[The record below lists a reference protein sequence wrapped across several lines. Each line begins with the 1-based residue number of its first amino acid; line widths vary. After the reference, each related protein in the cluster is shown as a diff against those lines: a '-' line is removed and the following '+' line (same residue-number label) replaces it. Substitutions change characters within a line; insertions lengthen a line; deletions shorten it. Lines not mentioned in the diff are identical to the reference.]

1 MLALLLIVLWIP
13 PYIVNY
19 TEYINWI
26 LEPMPISNVSNV
38 IDLSLGGICMRQLYI
53 KQKVFS
59 LSGKFTVKDQ
69 QENDVYYVEG
79 SFMKVPKTFSIMNT
93 ARDEVAL
100 ITKKVFSFLPKFFVD
115 VNGQEVLTIKKEF
128 SFLKARYTID
138 AAGIEVQGNWWD
150 MDFQVLHHGEIVGEV
165 SKEWFT
171 WGDSYKVQIIDEELE
186 TIIIALVVAIDCV
199 KADQAA
205 ASAASI

>member
-1 MLALLLIVLWIP
+1 MK
-13 PYIVNY
+13 
-19 TEYINWI
+19 
-26 LEPMPISNVSNV
+26 
-38 IDLSLGGICMRQLYI
+38 QLYI

-69 QENDVYYVEG
+69 QEKDIYYVEG

-93 ARDEVAL
+93 AREEIAL
-100 ITKKVFSFLPKFFVD
+100 ITKKVLSFLPKFFVE

-128 SFLKARYTID
+128 TFFKARYTID
-138 AAGIEVQGNWWD
+138 AAEIEVHGNWWE
-150 MDFQVLHHGEIVGEV
+150 MDFQVLQHGEVVGIV

-171 WGDSYKVQIIDEELE
+171 WGDSYKVQIVDEEME

-199 KADQAA
+199 KADQASA
-205 ASAASI
+205 SSAAVT

>member
-1 MLALLLIVLWIP
+1 
-13 PYIVNY
+13 
-19 TEYINWI
+19 
-26 LEPMPISNVSNV
+26 MPISNVSNV
-38 IDLSLGGICMRQLYI
+38 KDLRLGGISMRQLYI

-69 QENDVYYVEG
+69 QEKDIYYVEG
-79 SFMKVPKTFSIMNT
+79 SFMQVPKTFSIMNT

-100 ITKKVFSFLPKFFVD
+100 ITKKVFSFLPKFLVE
-115 VNGQEVLTIKKEF
+115 VNGREVLTIKKEF

-138 AAGIEVQGNWWD
+138 AAGIEVHGNWWD
-150 MDFQVLHHGEIVGEV
+150 MDFQVLQHGKIVGKV
-165 SKEWFT
+165 GKEWFT
-171 WGDSYKVQIIDEELE
+171 WGDSYKVQIIDEEME

-205 ASAASI
+205 ASSAASI